1 MDNLNWKVSHEDPSI
16 IYSNSELIAIMQ
28 GDSNDDDVI
37 LQACL
42 ISAAPDMFEILKK
55 WPNIQKEEVDEA
67 IKKASGK
74 LFFKPKFVR
83 KRINNE

>member
-42 ISAAPDMFEILKK
+42 ISAAPDMFEILK
-55 WPNIQKEEVDEA
+55 
-67 IKKASGK
+67 
-74 LFFKPKFVR
+74 
-83 KRINNE
+83 NN